1 MPARFLPVFLF
12 AICYSFPVGA
22 QESESAPQSVEEFV
36 SQDYRGQEFK
46 LSDIKDDK
54 LVVLAFL
61 GTECPLVKLY
71 GSRLQTIA
79 DKYKEQGVTIIGI
92 NSNRQ
97 DNVTEIGAYVRRH
110 NLEFRMLKDIG
121 NKVADQLNAERTP
134 EIFVLDAERQVRYR
148 GRIDDQYGV
157 GYSRKSRTVSFLENA
172 IDELLA
178 GKPVSTPT
186 TEAVGCHIGRIKSPE
201 ENSQVTYCKQV
212 SRILQNHCVR
222 CHREGE
228 IGPFVLT
235 DYDEVIGWAEMIKEV
250 IEDKRMPPWN
260 ANPDHGDFSNARHLT
275 DEEKQ
280 IINQWVD
287 AGAPKGDEADLPEAK
302 QYVDGWQLPKAPDFV
317 TNVSPKP
324 YQVKADGILEYER
337 FRIDPKFTK
346 DKWVRAVQL
355 LPGNHRVVHHIL
367 AFAIPRGKRMR
378 DVGGGIDGFLAG
390 YVPGLTPEQY
400 PEGMAKR
407 IPKGSTILFEV
418 HYTPI
423 GSKQTDHSK
432 IGIVF
437 ADESE
442 ITHEVVTTSG
452 LNRDFRIPSN
462 TESHPVEARSHR
474 PIGGSLL
481 LGMMPHM
488 HLRGKSFR
496 YTAQYPSGEK
506 EILLDV
512 PRYDFNWQ
520 MAYRLSQPKQI
531 PEGTKFQLNATF
543 DNSENNLHNPN
554 ANQSVRWGDQTYEEM
569 MIGYFDIAIPIKDEI
584 RNYDFKQLI
593 QAQAL
598 IDRYDKNGDG
608 KVLKSELPKSW
619 QDRFASYDHNKD
631 GEIVARE
638 VAKTIAE
645 R

>member
-1 MPARFLPVFLF
+1 MSARFLLVVLF
-12 AICYSFPVGA
+12 VICSSSPTWG
-22 QESESAPQSVEEFV
+22 QESKSPLQSVEEFA

-46 LSDIKDDK
+46 LSDIKDEK

-79 DKYKEQGVTIIGI
+79 DKYKDQSLMVIGI

-97 DNVTEIGAYVRRH
+97 DNVTEIGAYMRRH
-110 NLEFRMLKDIG
+110 SLEFRMLKDIG
-121 NKVADQLNAERTP
+121 NKVADQLGAERTP
-134 EIFVLDAERQVRYR
+134 EIFLLDAERNVRYR

-157 GYSRKSRTVSFLENA
+157 GYSRRSPTESFLENA

-178 GKPVSTPT
+178 GKEVSTPT
-186 TEAVGCHIGRIKSPE
+186 TETVGCHIGRIISPE
-201 ENSQVTYCKQV
+201 ENSEVTYSNQV

-235 DYDEVIGWAEMIKEV
+235 DYDEVVGWAEMIKEV

-260 ANPDHGDFSNARHLT
+260 ANPEHGDFSNARYLT
-275 DEEKQ
+275 DEEKL
-280 IINQWVD
+280 IINQWVE
-287 AGAPKGDEADLPEAK
+287 AGAPEGDKADLPEAK

-317 TNVSPKP
+317 ANISPKP
-324 YQVKADGILEYER
+324 YQVKATGTLEYEH

-367 AFAIPRGKRMR
+367 AFAIPKGKRMR

-390 YVPGLTPEQY
+390 YVPGLTPEQF
-400 PEGMAKR
+400 PAGMAKR

-423 GSKQTDHSK
+423 GSKQTDHSR

-437 ADESE
+437 ADESK

-452 LNRDFRIPSN
+452 FNRDFRIPSN
-462 TESHPVEARSHR
+462 TESHPVEAKSHR

-496 YTAQYPSGEK
+496 YTAHYPGGEK

-520 MAYRLSQPKQI
+520 MAYRLSQPKEL
-531 PEGTKFQLNATF
+531 PEGTKLQLNATF
-543 DNSENNLHNPN
+543 DNSESNLHNPN
-554 ANQSVRWGDQTYEEM
+554 ADQSVRWGDQTYHEM
-569 MIGYFDIAIPIKDEI
+569 MIGYFDIAIP
-584 RNYDFKQLI
+584 
-593 QAQAL
+593 
-598 IDRYDKNGDG
+598 
-608 KVLKSELPKSW
+608 V
-619 QDRFASYDHNKD
+619 
-631 GEIVARE
+631 
-638 VAKTIAE
+638 
-645 R
+645 